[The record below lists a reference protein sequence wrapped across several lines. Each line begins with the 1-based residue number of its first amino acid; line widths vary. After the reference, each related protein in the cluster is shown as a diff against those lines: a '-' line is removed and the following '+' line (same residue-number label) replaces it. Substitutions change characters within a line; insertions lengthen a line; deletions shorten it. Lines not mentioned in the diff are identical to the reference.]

1 MFPLKI
7 LNSSFIVFIK
17 ASFSSQFCFHSS
29 VVKHN
34 KNCQQSQAD
43 RQYLHSTSFLLPWE
57 LQSHPRPGLCFYWD
71 LSRRVCF
78 PVCAILCCMSELL
91 WRNAHIEI
99 ETVLRISHCTF
110 QMQIKPSLYIEVEI
124 YIPFQDKQQFNLHCS
139 TSLVFRTEIWPM
151 PHKVNLSNEIKLP
164 NQWSC

>member
-43 RQYLHSTSFLLPWE
+43 RQYLQSTSFLLPWE
-57 LQSHPRPGLCFYWD
+57 LQSHPRAEWCFYWD

-78 PVCAILCCMSELL
+78 PVCAILWCMSELL
-91 WRNAHIEI
+91 WRNAYIKI
-99 ETVLRISHCTF
+99 GTVLCISDCTL
-110 QMQIKPSLYIEVEI
+110 QIQIKSSLYIEVQI
-124 YIPFQDKQQFNLHCS
+124 NISFQDKQQFNLHCS
-139 TSLVFRTEIWPM
+139 RSSVFHTEILPM
-151 PHKVNLSNEIKLP
+151 PYKVNLSNEIKLP